1 MVESLDNKINIEVLK
16 INENE
21 KAIEII
27 IRGENQYKSKGIIIH
42 CTDNGNLD
50 YEKLCYEI
58 KDYKL
63 DDLKK
68 YLNEKKIIYNEIN
81 FI

>member
-27 IRGENQYKSKGIIIH
+27 IRGEKININQK
-42 CTDNGNLD
+42 
-50 YEKLCYEI
+50 E
-58 KDYKL
+58 
-63 DDLKK
+63 
-68 YLNEKKIIYNEIN
+68 
-81 FI
+81 